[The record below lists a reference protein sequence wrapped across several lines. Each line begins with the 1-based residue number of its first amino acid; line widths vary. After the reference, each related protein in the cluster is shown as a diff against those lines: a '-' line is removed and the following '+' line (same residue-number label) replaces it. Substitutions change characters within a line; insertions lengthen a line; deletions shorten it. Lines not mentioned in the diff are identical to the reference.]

1 MRRYIKIILV
11 VLATGS
17 MSFKS
22 NGQELFVIA
31 GAGTYTQGALHN
43 VSWTMGE
50 AITTTLIFPSHHVT
64 QGFHQSDLAV
74 DGIVTLKPMNVNVY
88 PNPADDIINITS
100 SENSKLSI
108 FDIQGKLIET
118 IDITTTT
125 AQVDVSYLS
134 RGTYTLV
141 FEASGTL
148 AKRMKIV
155 IL

>member
-1 MRRYIKIILV
+1 MRSYIKIILV
-11 VLATGS
+11 VLATSS
-17 MSFKS
+17 MGFKS
-22 NGQELFVIA
+22 NAQELFVIA
-31 GAGTYTQGALHN
+31 GAGNYSQGALHN

-50 AITTTLIFPSHHVT
+50 PVTTTMIFPSHHIT
-64 QGFHQSDLAV
+64 QGFHQSDLKV
-74 DGIVTLKPMNVNVY
+74 IGIVTLEPMNVSVY

-118 IDITTTT
+118 VDITSTT

-141 FEASGTL
+141 FEASATL